1 MSKEE
6 KSERELQPTHGVV
19 DYASDYR
26 RVVKNESDVI
36 ESAKYFMGLRRS
48 HLSEILGEYDNFVD
62 NMDIKTAG
70 TILNEFLSPKCTL
83 LEFEFKNLTK
93 NGRDEHAAGNN
104 GAHENMN
111 EIWQKHILGRV
122 LTNKPENEFVVSIPA
137 NAKSMFGQSSNDAGK
152 RDATESER
160 KCTCQQLEENK
171 KRNQMEIFLI
181 YKRIKWY
188 FRNIDIQKLPISE
201 EKREELTKCLQM
213 FSKSFA
219 ATWKACN
226 CLVYMEI
233 IESVRADPSKTI
245 SVLFDKTSKLMV
257 EDQYDLVSAESSD
270 LLQVAN
276 LFIEK
281 YREGADEDALFKSGF
296 GYLSCKL
303 QLVKIKE
310 ENNPSILNV
319 AACLAELEEKII
331 EIYDTLSEMYDFST
345 VQF

>member
-36 ESAKYFMGLRRS
+36 G
-48 HLSEILGEYDNFVD
+48 
-62 NMDIKTAG
+62 
-70 TILNEFLSPKCTL
+70 
-83 LEFEFKNLTK
+83 
-93 NGRDEHAAGNN
+93 
-104 GAHENMN
+104 
-111 EIWQKHILGRV
+111 
-122 LTNKPENEFVVSIPA
+122 
-137 NAKSMFGQSSNDAGK
+137 
-152 RDATESER
+152 
-160 KCTCQQLEENK
+160 
-171 KRNQMEIFLI
+171 IFA
-181 YKRIKWY
+181 
-188 FRNIDIQKLPISE
+188 QLPISE